1 MWYIYLI
8 IGILIIGIISII
20 GFGVSQIRKINRSY
34 QKKNDDIQKLYQ
46 ENQRLREQLNETS
59 VTNSLQISNNELE
72 SAIAAAKIRVA
83 ELDGQISD
91 RTRELNDVAAQFKE
105 LHDQSTKA
113 MAENAAAA
121 VELQGYKNELMDIV
135 KELDDAKTTQR
146 NLILGDDSDR
156 LKNYFDL
163 VGLSNKETKL
173 ISTLA
178 EISELYPE
186 LTKDLAT
193 IEWKKIWLPKFQDIC
208 NSNGLNGIRGIYRLV
223 LKSDSNVCYVGQAV
237 NIKERWYE
245 HVKKMIGADTKGNE
259 KLYKY
264 RPEDFYWTVLE
275 TGTSDLNKAER
286 YWIEF
291 YCCKEVGLN
300 KV

>member
-1 MWYIYLI
+1 MLYII
-8 IGILIIGIISII
+8 IGMLIIGIIGII
-20 GFGVSQIRKINRSY
+20 GIGVFKIRTY
-34 QKKNDDIQKLYQ
+34 QKKDDIQKLYQ
-46 ENQRLREQLNETS
+46 ENQYLREQLNEINTI
-59 VTNSLQISNNELE
+59 NSLQITNDELE

-83 ELDGQISD
+83 ELDGQIND
-91 RTRELNDVAAQFKE
+91 RTRELNNVAAQFKE

-113 MAENAAAA
+113 MAENTAAAM
-121 VELQGYKNELMDIV
+121 ELQNYKNELITIV

-146 NLILGDDSDR
+146 NLILGDNGDR

-163 VGLSNKETKL
+163 GGLSSKETKL

-186 LTKDLAT
+186 LMKDLAT
-193 IEWKKIWLPKFQDIC
+193 IEWKKIWLPKFQNIC
-208 NSNGLNGIRGIYRLV
+208 NANGLNGTRGIYRLI
-223 LKSDSNVCYVGQAV
+223 LKSDNSVCYVGQAI

-275 TGTSDLNKAER
+275 TGTSDLNKAEK

-300 KV
+300 LRQL